1 MGGNDGSNSEDE
13 LYWDITDNPRPI
25 DLITYVNYLDPFNA
39 YPLSNQM
46 CLSYCDNDGICINDN
61 EKNPLNYSYL
71 ASFITTIH
79 SLFNYQIIND
89 SRINGRT

>member
-39 YPLSNQM
+39 YPLSNRPHM
-46 CLSYCDNDGICINDN
+46 NWRVKY
-61 EKNPLNYSYL
+61 
-71 ASFITTIH
+71 
-79 SLFNYQIIND
+79 YQKPCRENID
-89 SRINGRT
+89 LVHDE